1 MMRSYLLLLG
11 LLFSIQLFAQK
22 EEVQIYTSLE
32 GLEDEQIALIT
43 HLDLSG
49 QSMPEMP
56 QKLKLCKKL
65 KVLKLNE
72 MGDFDLMRS
81 IDVISFVVS
90 LEELYLEENEL
101 MRLPRDLSNLSNLK
115 LLSIAN
121 NQLEELTE
129 GIADMEGLEQLI
141 ADHNSLKTLPEFLE
155 RLQGLK
161 LLDFSENPLQIKE
174 ERLKEWKEHFKEQEI
189 TFKQ

>member
-1 MMRSYLLLLG
+1 MRSMD
-11 LLFSIQLFAQK
+11 I
-22 EEVQIYTSLE
+22 
-32 GLEDEQIALIT
+32 
-43 HLDLSG
+43 
-49 QSMPEMP
+49 
-56 QKLKLCKKL
+56 
-65 KVLKLNE
+65 
-72 MGDFDLMRS
+72 
-81 IDVISFVVS
+81 ISFVAS

-141 ADHNSLKTLPEFLE
+141 ADHNSLKTLPEFIE
-155 RLQGLK
+155 RLQNLK

-174 ERLKEWKEHFKEQEI
+174 ERLKEWQEHFKEQKI